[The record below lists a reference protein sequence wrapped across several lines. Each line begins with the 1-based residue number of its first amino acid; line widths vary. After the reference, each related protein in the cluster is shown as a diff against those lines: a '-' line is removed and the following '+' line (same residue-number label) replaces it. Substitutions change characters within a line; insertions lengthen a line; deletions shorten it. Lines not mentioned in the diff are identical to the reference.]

1 MDNDPRSLFERRYQV
16 LEDLDAVFVC
26 PVMEYGS
33 EVIYIRTDCLLGE
46 EVTEKFSLENT
57 LECVDSLR
65 LECNSLFQFRGQ
77 SGSSFCCCI
86 WQVLDNALHTWKLL
100 GNADRNKTMRPS
112 DINKGV
118 DVFPGVAVNQK
129 VRWFVDL
136 GEELSESFCTGRVF
150 GEDLVHTLVCV
161 VGKRPALLVSELLV
175 QGGFWDMDLRLHC
188 FLQNSAI
195 SPTHQLPNPSVSTHT
210 LQIFE
215 TKDETYHNPSRPKFI
230 QLHN

>member
-65 LECNSLFQFRGQ
+65 LERNSLFQFRGQ

-100 GNADRNKTMRPS
+100 GNADRNKTM
-112 DINKGV
+112 
-118 DVFPGVAVNQK
+118 
-129 VRWFVDL
+129 
-136 GEELSESFCTGRVF
+136 
-150 GEDLVHTLVCV
+150 
-161 VGKRPALLVSELLV
+161 
-175 QGGFWDMDLRLHC
+175 
-188 FLQNSAI
+188 
-195 SPTHQLPNPSVSTHT
+195 
-210 LQIFE
+210 
-215 TKDETYHNPSRPKFI
+215 
-230 QLHN
+230 